1 MSDFQQSLADILTD
15 TPERLVLSKQVSRSQ
30 EYRKVVIEKKSDCY
44 QIAKYTEKQVF
55 HENCGADRLAQYLA
69 QTMGAQFL
77 QLNGWSAGKEH
88 QLLMSKKGTVT
99 YKKRSCQTPR
109 SRKAQLPTIAE
120 KTICCRKAVRSLRSL
135 TWVCL
140 QKRARSCTPCTTNS
154 VRSTALSNSST
165 MQSGLWTSPAG
176 TSLIL
181 AVESPI

>member
-99 YKKRSCQTPR
+99 YKKKVVPNAAQPKTNASHNR
-109 SRKAQLPTIAE
+109 RKNYL
-120 KTICCRKAVRSLRSL
+120 
-135 TWVCL
+135 L
-140 QKRARSCTPCTTNS
+140 QEGSQIPPLIDMGVFTKEGTVVHSMYDKFRQINRFIELIDDA
-154 VRSTALSNSST
+154 AA
-165 MQSGLWTSPAG
+165 LWTSPAG
-176 TSLIL
+176 TSLTL

>member
-109 SRKAQLPTIAE
+109 SRKPTLLTIE
-120 KTICCRKAVRSLRSL
+120 GKTICCRKEVRSRHLL
-135 TWVCL
+135 TWACL
-140 QKRARSCTPCTTNS
+140 PRREQSCTPCMTNS
-154 VRSTALSNSST
+154 ARSIAIWNSSR
-165 MQSGLWTSPAG
+165 M
-176 TSLIL
+176 
-181 AVESPI
+181 